1 MTMLFFQLLKSF
13 GRLSRIR
20 FGVLLPCW
28 LAAVWVVA
36 QEPASPSGQPRRPQ
50 LDLETV
56 EAMPEGREKLI
67 EVLRFTRN
75 PNNIDTRSEQL
86 LENAVA
92 FAATAGEP
100 SLLSGLLVNQ
110 ALIEAYRKDHDRA
123 GELLD
128 RASAVADTLQPEEQ
142 LAALNAVAIGYRRI
156 HQLDKAL
163 AAHERHNA
171 ITEGK
176 TDHRMVMHRITNLQ
190 NQVNLYHLQ
199 RRFDLIKQCNDE
211 VKRLLGWIDD
221 PRLIFNITFNLA
233 GMLIDIDEVEEA
245 ATLLNELMPAIE
257 RNTDGRAPR
266 FYEMVAEHALRTSDI
281 PRATEFFTKVLHT
294 PTAVP
299 QQRLRSAAQLV
310 RCYIALNRPDSVER
324 YIRMS
329 NELRENPVARYGEA
343 NLWLL
348 DAQYAAFR
356 GDDDKAA
363 GWYRKAADAP
373 PGPQGSYAIPAFE
386 AQVELAAL
394 YRRKGVADSVRYYLA
409 ESGRHVRDAHIPRFL
424 KMRYYTVAG
433 ATEGGGQPA
442 GPSDK
447 DSLIAALTHQLS
459 LKDSLF
465 DQTSTRAY
473 AEMVSKYNLHE
484 KEQQL
489 RLSRQEQEIQSLQMQ
504 RQEQRIWIF
513 VLVASALILLL
524 VFVSLL
530 LARRRKQARERHQYE
545 LQQLAQQHR
554 IDTAR
559 ALKEAEEEER
569 RRIAGKLHDE
579 VGAQLSVTRLNIDQ
593 LEADTF
599 APDSAAG
606 AKLKA
611 AQRLLGEMSETVRA
625 ISHSLMPVALEK
637 YGLKA
642 AVIDLLNA
650 VNASGKIKVEELID
664 GLDDTDGWSNEFRF
678 GIYRIIHEIINNII
692 KHAQATHV
700 LVQLI
705 ELEQSVTLYIE
716 DNGKGLDSNSGSSGA
731 GLKLLR
737 RNIEYLNGAIEING
751 RENKGTFVLI
761 ELPLESGTPA

>member
-1 MTMLFFQLLKSF
+1 M
-13 GRLSRIR
+13 
-20 FGVLLPCW
+20 
-28 LAAVWVVA
+28 AVWVIA
-36 QEPASPSGQPRRPQ
+36 QEPGSPDRQPRRPQ

-56 EAMPEGREKLI
+56 QAMPDGREKLV

-75 PNNIDTRSEQL
+75 PNNIDARSEQL
-86 LENAVA
+86 LSHAITS
-92 FAATAGEP
+92 AATAGEP

-110 ALIEAYRKDHDRA
+110 ALIEAYRQDNDRA

-128 RASAVADTLQPEEQ
+128 RASAVADSLQPEER

-156 HQLDKAL
+156 REFDKAL

-176 TDHRMVMHRITNLQ
+176 TDQRMVMHRITNLQ

-199 RRFDLIKQCNDE
+199 QRFDLIKQCNEE
-211 VKRLLGWIDD
+211 VRRLLGRIDD
-221 PRLIFNITFNLA
+221 PRLIFNVTFNLA

-281 PRATEFFTKVLHT
+281 PRAAEFFTRVLHT

-329 NELRENPVARYGEA
+329 DELRGNPVARYGEA
-343 NLWLL
+343 DLWLL
-348 DAQYAAFR
+348 DAQYAVFR

-363 GWYRKAADAP
+363 EWYRKAAGTP
-373 PGPQGSYAIPAFE
+373 SGPGGSYAIPAFE
-386 AQVELAAL
+386 AHVELAAL
-394 YRRKGVADSVRYYLA
+394 YNRKGVTDSARYYLA

-433 ATEGGGQPA
+433 ALQAVGLSA

-465 DQTSTRAY
+465 DEVSTRVY

-513 VLVASALILLL
+513 VLVASVL
-524 VFVSLL
+524 VIMLVLVTLL
-530 LARRRKQARERHQYE
+530 LARRRKLARERHQHQ
-545 LQQLAQQHR
+545 LRQLAQQHR

-593 LEADTF
+593 LEADAF

-606 AKLKA
+606 AKLRA
-611 AQRLLGEMSETVRA
+611 AQRLLGEMSETVRS

-642 AVIDLLNA
+642 AVMDLLDA

-678 GIYRIIHEIINNII
+678 GIYRIVHEIINNII
-692 KHAQATHV
+692 KHAQASHV

-705 ELEQSVTLYIE
+705 ELEQSVTVYIE
-716 DNGKGLDSNSGSSGA
+716 DNGKGLDSNGGRAGA

-751 RENKGTFVLI
+751 RENQGTFVLI
-761 ELPLESGTPA
+761 ELPLENSSLV